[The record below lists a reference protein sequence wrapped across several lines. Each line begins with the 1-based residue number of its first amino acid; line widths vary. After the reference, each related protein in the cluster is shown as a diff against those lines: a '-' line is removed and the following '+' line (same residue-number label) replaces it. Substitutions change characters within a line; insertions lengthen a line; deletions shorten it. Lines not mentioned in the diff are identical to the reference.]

1 MNDTFLHKKNEL
13 LNWIISLEDEEMIKK
28 LTEFK
33 DVISSANMVAEP
45 KAEYNVVK
53 DDFDE
58 RFAKGISHEEMK
70 RRTKEYISNLPW
82 KK

>member
-1 MNDTFLHKKNEL
+1 MNNTFLHKKQQL
-13 LNWIISLEDEEMIKK
+13 LNWIISLEDEEMIRK

-33 DVISSANMVAEP
+33 EVIGSKNMVCETQ
-45 KAEYNVVK
+45 AEYNVVK
-53 DDFDE
+53 DDFEE

-70 RRTKEYISNLPW
+70 RRTKDYISNLTW